1 MTVVVLG
8 MHRSGT
14 SAVAGLLHNAG
25 LKVGAAD
32 DLIEANEGNPK
43 GHYELRPMMELNDT
57 ILKQWGGAW
66 DNPPAFPDNWQNS
79 ELALDQI
86 ASIRA
91 LIAENQLHDWV
102 IKDPRITV
110 LLPLWSA
117 ALGDDAAYV
126 AMYRHPREVAL
137 SLEVRD
143 SMPIAVGMSLWWE
156 YNYAMIHH
164 LDGYRT
170 YLLPYHHLVTSPV
183 QSSVFLAEFLNSWR
197 PALDLHSVEQA
208 ASFIEP
214 TLWRNQSD
222 EGDID
227 DVNALYS
234 FLVSRTG
241 AHQSWET
248 PTSIPRLQLPRA
260 LLGISDLSRAE
271 RKKSSDLTMQLELK
285 VKELTDL
292 EQRAGLLRA
301 DHETLRAD
309 HETLQS
315 DYIRLGEQNHAL
327 FIEHQQLI
335 GYLERIRNRWP
346 IRLVIRIKRTLTRH

>member
-1 MTVVVLG
+1 
-8 MHRSGT
+8 
-14 SAVAGLLHNAG
+14 
-25 LKVGAAD
+25 
-32 DLIEANEGNPK
+32 
-43 GHYELRPMMELNDT
+43 
-57 ILKQWGGAW
+57 
-66 DNPPAFPDNWQNS
+66 
-79 ELALDQI
+79 
-86 ASIRA
+86 
-91 LIAENQLHDWV
+91 
-102 IKDPRITV
+102 
-110 LLPLWSA
+110 
-117 ALGDDAAYV
+117 
-126 AMYRHPREVAL
+126 
-137 SLEVRD
+137 
-143 SMPIAVGMSLWWE
+143 MPIAVGMSLWWE

-164 LDGYRT
+164 LDGCRT

-183 QSSVFLAEFLNSWR
+183 QSSVFLTEFLNSWR

-285 VKELTDL
+285 INELTDL
-292 EQRAGLLRA
+292 EQRAGL
-301 DHETLRAD
+301 
-309 HETLQS
+309 LQS

-346 IRLVIRIKRTLTRH
+346 IRLGIRIKRTLMRH

>member
-14 SAVAGLLHNAG
+14 SAVAGLLHHAG
-25 LKVGAAD
+25 LNVGAAD

-57 ILKQWGGAW
+57 ILKQWGGTW

-91 LIAENQLHDWV
+91 LIAEYQLHDWV
-102 IKDPRITV
+102 IKDPRIAV

-137 SLEVRD
+137 SLEARD

-183 QSSVFLAEFLNSWR
+183 QSSVFLTKFLNSWR

-227 DVNALYS
+227 GVNALYS

-241 AHQSWET
+241 AHHSWET

-285 VKELTDL
+285 INELTDL
-292 EQRAGLLRA
+292 EQRAGQLRA
-301 DHETLRAD
+301 DY
-309 HETLQS
+309 ETLQS

-346 IRLVIRIKRTLTRH
+346 IRLGIRIKQTLTRH